1 MRFFSLIFLLFP
13 FFINAQQTFRVLF
26 LGNSYTAYN
35 NLPQLVKDV
44 ALSTGDTIIF
54 DSNTPGGFTLQG
66 HSTNSTSLQKIMAGN
81 WDVVVLQEQSQM
93 PSFPINQVIT
103 SVFPYAQKLDSI
115 IHVYQPCGKTMFY
128 MTWGRKNGDASNC
141 ATWPPV
147 CTYVGMD
154 SLLYERYMIMAQDN
168 DAVVSPVG
176 AVWKY
181 IRNNFP
187 GIELYSADESHPSL
201 AGSYAAACSFY
212 SSITEKDPSQITF
225 NGGLTSIE
233 ASSIRAAVKTIVFDS
248 LSNWN
253 FLNNNPSADFNYSTT
268 GNTVDFNN
276 TSNNATSYSWNF
288 GDNNFSTNENPS
300 HTYSAAGNY
309 TVTLIIDYCGLS
321 DTVSQNIF
329 IGENAGLEI
338 EDSGNK
344 IKLYPLPVKEELN
357 IQSNDTVQE
366 VKLYDINGHILNQ
379 EKGNNITSIS
389 TKNLNSGIYIIMI
402 KTELGISKYKIVKS

>member
-1 MRFFSLIFLLFP
+1 MRFFSIVFLLLPLFV
-13 FFINAQQTFRVLF
+13 NAQHTYRVLF

-44 ALSTGDTIIF
+44 AISTGDTIIF

-66 HSTNSTSLQKIMAGN
+66 HSTNTTSLQKIISGN
-81 WDVVVLQEQSQM
+81 WDVVVLQEQSQL

-103 SVFPYAQKLDSI
+103 GVFPYAQKLDSI

-147 CTYVGMD
+147 CTYQGMD
-154 SLLYERYMIMAQDN
+154 SLLYERYMMMAQDN

-212 SSITEKDPSQITF
+212 SSITEKDPTQITF

-233 ASSIRAAVKTIVFDS
+233 ASSIRSAVKAIVFDS
-248 LSNWN
+248 LSHWN
-253 FLNNNPSADFNYSTT
+253 FLNNNPSADFNYSIT

-276 TSNNATSYSWNF
+276 TSNNATSYLWNF
-288 GDNNFSTNENPS
+288 GDNNFSTNENPN
-300 HTYSAAGNY
+300 HTYTAAGNY
-309 TVTLIIDYCGLS
+309 SVTLIIDYCGLS

-329 IGENAGLEI
+329 IGEITGLEI
-338 EDSGNK
+338 EGAANK
-344 IKLYPLPVKEELN
+344 INLYPLPVKEELN
-357 IQSNDTVQE
+357 IQSNDAVLE
-366 VKLYDINGHILNQ
+366 VKLYDVHGRILNE

-389 TKNLNSGIYIIMI
+389 TKNLNSGIYIFMI
-402 KTELGISKYKIVKS
+402 KNELCISKYKILK

>member
-1 MRFFSLIFLLFP
+1 
-13 FFINAQQTFRVLF
+13 
-26 LGNSYTAYN
+26 
-35 NLPQLVKDV
+35 
-44 ALSTGDTIIF
+44 
-54 DSNTPGGFTLQG
+54 
-66 HSTNSTSLQKIMAGN
+66 
-81 WDVVVLQEQSQM
+81 
-93 PSFPINQVIT
+93 
-103 SVFPYAQKLDSI
+103 
-115 IHVYQPCGKTMFY
+115 MFY

-344 IKLYPLPVKEELN
+344 IKLYPLPLKEELN

>member
-1 MRFFSLIFLLFP
+1 MRFFSIVFLLLPLFV
-13 FFINAQQTFRVLF
+13 NAQHTYRVLF

-44 ALSTGDTIIF
+44 AISTGDTIIF

-66 HSTNSTSLQKIMAGN
+66 HSTNTTSLQKIISGN
-81 WDVVVLQEQSQM
+81 WDVVVLQEQSQL

-103 SVFPYAQKLDSI
+103 GVFPYAQKLDSI

-147 CTYVGMD
+147 CTYQGMD
-154 SLLYERYMIMAQDN
+154 SLLYERYMMMAQDN

-212 SSITEKDPSQITF
+212 SSITEKDPTQITF

-233 ASSIRAAVKTIVFDS
+233 ASSIRSAVKAIVFDS
-248 LSNWN
+248 LSHWN
-253 FLNNNPSADFNYSTT
+253 FLNNNPSADFNYSIT

-276 TSNNATSYSWNF
+276 TSNNATSYLWNF
-288 GDNNFSTNENPS
+288 GDNNFSTNENPN
-300 HTYSAAGNY
+300 HTYTAAGNY
-309 TVTLIIDYCGLS
+309 SVTLIIDYCGLS

-329 IGENAGLEI
+329 IGEITGLEI
-338 EDSGNK
+338 EGAANK
-344 IKLYPLPVKEELN
+344 INLYPLPVKEELN
-357 IQSNDTVQE
+357 IQSNDAVLE
-366 VKLYDINGHILNQ
+366 VKLYDVHGRILNE

-389 TKNLNSGIYIIMI
+389 TKNLNSGIYIFMI